1 MPGKVWTCSQ
11 ALAWTASRLGQAGV
25 SSSRLD
31 AELLLG
37 KALGCER
44 VDLYVNPSRPLTT
57 DERAAYRGFIQRRLA
72 GEPVAYITGTK
83 SFRYLTL
90 SVTSAV
96 LVPRPE
102 SELLVEAALKFAGG
116 TPIVAADIGTGSGA
130 IAVSIAKEIAGST
143 VYATDA
149 SKAALEVA
157 NANAEAA
164 GVAERIRLFC
174 GDLFDPLPGD
184 LVGKLDLVVSNPP
197 YVAADEFEIL
207 PREVASFEPRV
218 ALDGGPDG
226 TDFHQRLVAGTPELL
241 RDGGMLVMEIGA
253 KQGMIVSDM
262 MAGRFEDVVVHKDL
276 AGLDR
281 VVTGVKRAK

>member
-1 MPGKVWTCSQ
+1 MS
-11 ALAWTASRLGQAGV
+11 TA
-25 SSSRLD
+25 RLD
-31 AELLLG
+31 AELLLT

-57 DERAAYRGFIQRRLA
+57 DERAAYREFIRRRLA

-143 VYATDA
+143 VYATD
-149 SKAALEVA
+149 SSEAALAVA
-157 NANAEAA
+157 KANAEAA
-164 GVAERIRLFC
+164 GVAERVRLFC

-184 LVGKLDLVVSNPP
+184 LAGKLDLVVSNPP
-197 YVAADEFEIL
+197 YITGDEFETL
-207 PREVASFEPRV
+207 PREVTSFEPRV

-226 TDFHQRLVAGTPELL
+226 TDFHQRLVTGAPELL
-241 RDGGMLVMEIGA
+241 RDDGMLVMEIGA
-253 KQGMIVSDM
+253 KQGMIVSEIMTD
-262 MAGRFEDVVVHKDL
+262 RFEEVVVGKDL
-276 AGLDR
+276 GGLDR
-281 VVTGVKRAK
+281 VVTGIKRAK